1 MAMSENETKRAALI
15 AVSLSAFVTPMMLSG
30 VNVALPAIAADL
42 QVDAVSLSWIAT
54 LYLLATA
61 VFVLPA
67 GRLADMIGRKRI
79 FVSGIVVVALG
90 SLLAALSASITQL
103 LTCRVIQGIGSA
115 MLFPTGVA
123 ILTSVFS
130 PQERGKVIGVN
141 AAMVYTG
148 ISCGPFFGGWLT
160 EHVSW
165 RSVFVFY
172 LPLVLVVIY
181 LISARLKGEWKGP
194 AGQRFDFVGALIFGV
209 AACAFIYGLSVL
221 TTPIGVATILIGIV
235 GIVVFVRLQNRLE
248 HPLLAVSLL
257 FDHQV
262 FKFSCF
268 AALLMYAAVFGSAF
282 LLSLYLQYI
291 KAMSPADAGL
301 ILLVL
306 PIMMALCAPISGH
319 LSDRYEPRV
328 LSSVGIA
335 FNLVGLGMLALL
347 DASSSFVYIGTC
359 LVVMGVGFGIF
370 SSPNSNAIMGSVEP
384 EYYGSAAG
392 VMSTT
397 RVCGQMMSM
406 GVVTLVFALNLG
418 DVEITPT
425 VYPTLMTS
433 ISTCFLIGAC
443 TCAVGIYFSLA
454 RGYLHPVIQNR

>member
-90 SLLAALSASITQL
+90 SLLAALSVSITQL
-103 LTCRVIQGIGSA
+103 LICRVIQGIGSA

-181 LISARLKGEWKGP
+181 LISARLEGEWKGP

-418 DVEITPT
+418 DVEITPA

>member
-1 MAMSENETKRAALI
+1 MSENETKRAALI

-42 QVDAVSLSWIAT
+42 LVDAVSLSWIAT

-90 SLLAALSASITQL
+90 SLLAASSDSITQL
-103 LTCRVIQGIGSA
+103 LICRAIQGIGSA

-172 LPLVLVVIY
+172 LPLVLVAIY
-181 LISARLKGEWKGP
+181 LISARLEGEWKGP
-194 AGQRFDFVGALIFGV
+194 AGQRFDFAGALIFGV

-221 TTPIGVATILIGIV
+221 TTPIGVAAILIGIV
-235 GIVVFVRLQNRLE
+235 GTVVFVRLQNRLE

-306 PIMMALCAPISGH
+306 PIMMAICAPISGH

-328 LSSVGIA
+328 LSSIGIT
-335 FNLVGLGMLALL
+335 FNLVGLGLLALL

-425 VYPTLMTS
+425 VYPTLMNS

-454 RGYLHPVIQNR
+454 RGYLHPVSQNR